1 MKKILGLA
9 GAIALSIIPTPS
21 FSGEVEQKEMM
32 SVTEQLLPQIGEKY
46 KNLDI
51 KEAVKVSLE
60 KVKKSGGSGGVI
72 AIDKYGNYAM
82 EFNTKGMYRGVKD
95 SRGNFKVS
103 IFKND

>member
-46 KNLDI
+46 KNLNK
-51 KEAVKVSLE
+51 KEKKAYKQSLIE
-60 KVKKSGGSGGVI
+60 YLETVQKTGATGVGE
-72 AIDKYGNYAM
+72 AWLSCQCRGPRP
-82 EFNTKGMYRGVKD
+82 TCTWGCCRHRRVCYR
-95 SRGNFKVS
+95 
-103 IFKND
+103 